1 MGTISGKTNHWSE
14 SALEAASLAEVDW
27 VRLMP
32 NMSSGSYDVYRA
44 TGKFPEPEWPKLTFN
59 ELLRIAFRNR
69 IIEDFNHP
77 VLQKLRGEL

>member
-1 MGTISGKTNHWSE
+1 
-14 SALEAASLAEVDW
+14 
-27 VRLMP
+27 MP

-69 IIEDFNHP
+69 IIEDFNQP
-77 VLQKLRGEL
+77 VLQKLTGEL